1 MTDRKVWLAFFL
13 LAIAWGTS
21 FLFIKIAVQTL
32 PPLTV
37 VAARLLIGSTG
48 LLLIM
53 RWQGLSLPRTRST
66 WLDLIVV
73 GVVNVGIPFM
83 LIVWAESG
91 EQGLD
96 SGVASV
102 LNSTVPLFSI
112 IIAAVLLRMETV
124 TGGKVLGLLIG
135 FAGVVLLLS
144 RDTVEQAS
152 SYLPYAAMVM
162 AAICY
167 AAGTVYARRRLHGIQ
182 PVILA
187 TGQLIV
193 AATLVTFLALL
204 VDDFNLQAFTP
215 TTILAL
221 VWLGLL
227 GSCIAYILYFFILQ
241 EWGATRTLLVTYVV
255 PVVGVT
261 AGVLFLDERVDWRLF
276 VGALM
281 ILSGVGL
288 VNLRRPRRKVAAEQV
303 SS

>member
-37 VAARLLIGSTG
+37 VAGRLLIGSAG

-53 RWQGLSLPRTRST
+53 RWQGMNLPRNRST
-66 WLDLIVV
+66 WLDLVVV
-73 GVVNVGIPFM
+73 GVINVGVPFM

-144 RDTVEQAS
+144 RDTVEQAGS
-152 SYLPYAAMVM
+152 FLPYAAMVA

-167 AAGTVYARRRLHGIQ
+167 AAGTVYARRRLHGIK

-193 AATLVTFLALL
+193 AAVLVTVLALFL
-204 VDDFNLQAFTP
+204 DDFTLQAFTP
-215 TTILAL
+215 MTILSL
-221 VWLGLL
+221 LWLGLL

-241 EWGATRTLLVTYVV
+241 EWGATRTLLVTYLV

-288 VNLRRPRRKVAAEQV
+288 VNLRRPRRKIVAEHA